1 MGTENF
7 SELEQQI
14 LTGDTDAMVNMA
26 ILIKS
31 GQTHPFFTVKGLLE
45 KAKEMGN
52 ERALHILEGK
62 EDDGCMLNH
71 KNEETLEG
79 SEEDEE
85 EFADSLLAGRY
96 YYRLWNDSD
105 PDERNE
111 QDREKS
117 IALFEIAAQEF
128 EQKKREIDEDL
139 KEAFVILAEYYYD
152 VKKDIEKAHKYNK
165 MGADAGQ
172 ETLAYTWAMHLRDE
186 NNLKGAIV
194 YFEKALYGKLTYL
207 RVHYMLAMI
216 YLETKGMFQPNK
228 DRIIKL
234 INEGIKMLEDYQ
246 EKITEEYLV
255 LYLLKGDYYYKLREN
270 KKAIIAYK
278 IALDKLVEHHGMP
291 ELASMAAGR
300 LSELYGLSNIVLAK
314 KYSLLAKTFKEKKVL

>member
-1 MGTENF
+1 MGTDNI

-14 LTGDTDAMVNMA
+14 LRGDTDAMVNMA

-31 GQTHPFFTVKGLLE
+31 GQTHPFFSAESLLE

-52 ERALHILEGK
+52 ERAISILDGNENEVWNLDQITEDTSEAS
-62 EDDGCMLNH
+62 EDD
-71 KNEETLEG
+71 NEE
-79 SEEDEE
+79 S
-85 EFADSLLAGRY
+85 ADPLLAGRY
-96 YYRLWNDSD
+96 YYRIWNDSD

-117 IALFEIAAQEF
+117 IELFEIAVRDF
-128 EQKKREIDEDL
+128 ENGKRVIDENL
-139 KEAFVILAEYYYD
+139 KEALVILSEYYYD
-152 VKKDIEKAHKYNK
+152 VKKDTEKAYKYNK

-172 ETLAYTWAMHLRDE
+172 ETLAYAWAMHLKDE
-186 NNLKGAIV
+186 NKLEKAIE
-194 YFEKALYGKLTYL
+194 YFEKALYGKFTYL
-207 RVHYMLAMI
+207 RVHYILPMI
-216 YLETKGMFQPNK
+216 FLDAKGMFQSNK

-234 INEGIKMLEDYQ
+234 INEGIQMLEDYP
-246 EKITEEYLV
+246 EKITEEYLI

-300 LSELYGLSNIVLAK
+300 LSELYGLSNKKLAN
-314 KYSLLAKTFKEKKVL
+314 KYSMQSKAFNEKKVL